1 MGSDEAITTTQ
12 LTSADG
18 TTLAVDGY
26 GQGRPLI
33 LIGGAFNDRST
44 VAGLGAELAGGF
56 RVFTYDRRGRV
67 GSDDK
72 SPEGHYAVADEVADL
87 AAVLEH
93 AGGRASVF
101 GHSSGAVLA
110 LEGAMA
116 GLAFDRVAV
125 YETPFNAGSDLP
137 HPPAEAFDQL
147 KALVADRD
155 ADGATAFFL
164 RTYAGVS
171 DELLAGM
178 RGTPGW
184 TFMAERALTLPY
196 DVLLCAPSEPMPAG
210 RLTAI
215 TRPLLAVYGDR
226 TAPSLSAATR
236 AVAETVPDA
245 ELVAIEGE
253 DHAVLER
260 PAVLAPILAEFFGR

>member
-1 MGSDEAITTTQ
+1 MGNGDVTTTQ

-18 TTLAVDGY
+18 TTLAVDSV

-44 VAGLGAELAGGF
+44 VASLGAELAGDF
-56 RVFTYDRRGRV
+56 RIFTYDRRGRV

-72 SPEGHYAVADEVADL
+72 SPEGQYAVADEVADL

-110 LEGAMA
+110 LEGTMA
-116 GLAFDRVAV
+116 GLAFDKVAV
-125 YETPFNAGSDLP
+125 YETPFNAGPDLP
-137 HPPAEAFDQL
+137 HPPAEAFDRL
-147 KALVADRD
+147 KALVAARD
-155 ADGATAFFL
+155 ADGATTLFL
-164 RTYAGVS
+164 RTYIGVPE
-171 DELLAGM
+171 ELLAKM
-178 RGTPGW
+178 QGTPGW
-184 TFMAERALTLPY
+184 TFMTRRAFTLPY
-196 DVLLCAPSEPMPAG
+196 DVLLCSPSEPMPAA
-210 RLTAI
+210 RLAAVTQ
-215 TRPLLAVYGDR
+215 PLLAVYGDR
-226 TAPSLSAATR
+226 TGPSLSAATR
-236 AVAETVPDA
+236 AVAETVPGA

-260 PAVLAPILAEFFGR
+260 AGVLAPILARFFD